1 MKEALFNQP
10 VAVAAPGSGKFLL
23 VADAGNNAVRKIDL
37 ETGKVST
44 FVDKETPFGWSGN
57 PQVACAR
64 MTKIVPTPVPSTVKL
79 VIAEPVPSLYVN
91 CVPVLKP

>member
-57 PQVACAR
+57 PQGIACDE
-64 MTKIVPTPVPSTVKL
+64 TCDKVVL
-79 VIAEPVPSLYVN
+79 VDSGNSRVSF
-91 CVPVLKP
+91 VLQIDLNLDLKS